1 MRTSRLRTAAAA
13 VLTLTAALVLGACST
28 GATGAAG
35 AEGGAAGAGDSAAY
49 PVTIT
54 HAYGETTISRAP
66 TRVATLG
73 WSDQDF
79 ALALGVAPVGAVKIT
94 WGGNEKASTPWYDA
108 KLAEL
113 GAKEPTRYDD
123 ADGAPVE
130 EIAKLRPD
138 LILATNSGLTKDE
151 YTKLS
156 KIAPV
161 VAFPGEAW
169 GTPWQTSLELV
180 GKALGKEKE
189 AAELKKDTEAS
200 IAAAATKYPQTKG
213 KTFIFAALAATD
225 TSKIDYYTT
234 LDNRPRLL
242 ADLGM
247 VNAPY
252 VEKTSTG
259 KEFFKTVSA
268 EQASTLDADV
278 FITYTAAAGEM
289 QKFLKDP
296 LLGQIP
302 AFRSGAYVDAN
313 NQTDAL
319 GMSAPSPLSI
329 PWAMDK
335 FVPLVAAAVD
345 RATDS

>member
-1 MRTSRLRTAAAA
+1 MKPSRVRLAA
-13 VLTLTAALVLGACST
+13 VAALTLTAALALGACST
-28 GATGAAG
+28 GAAGTDEAQAA
-35 AEGGAAGAGDSAAY
+35 AGDSAAH
-49 PVTIT
+49 PVSIE
-54 HAYGETTISRAP
+54 HAYGTTTIEKAP

-79 ALALGVAPVGAVKIT
+79 ALALGVAPVGAIKIT
-94 WGGNEKASTPWYDA
+94 WGGNDKDSTPWYDA
-108 KLAEL
+108 KLAEI
-113 GAKEPTRYDD
+113 GAKEPTRYD
-123 ADGAPVE
+123 ASDGAPVE
-130 EIAKLRPD
+130 EIAKLTPD
-138 LILATNSGLTKDE
+138 LILATNSGLTEDE

-161 VAFPGEAW
+161 VAFPSEAW

-189 AAELKKDTEAS
+189 AAALERQTKDT
-200 IAAAATKYPQTKG
+200 IAAAAAKYPQTKG
-213 KTFIFAALAATD
+213 RTFIFAYLTATD

-242 ADLGM
+242 TDLGM
-247 VNAPY
+247 VNAPV

-259 KEFFKTVSA
+259 KEFYKTVSA
-268 EQASTLDADV
+268 EQASTLEADV
-278 FITYTAAAGEM
+278 VITYTAAEGEM

-296 LLGQIP
+296 LLSQIP
-302 AFRSGAYVDAN
+302 AFRSGGWVDAN

-345 RATDS
+345 RSAS